1 MEVSKEEIF
10 DLNIFGKWKTFG
22 NSIVEIKTHRIVF
35 DKINSYLQ
43 NMTFFEKNT
52 KLLITD
58 NRKKNS
64 KYRLH
69 LCDLNGNCIDS
80 FNPDN
85 KLTCP
90 GAICVLTFSEKEE
103 IFIANQEKL
112 LDKNKNEEFIWKIL
126 VFQSNFEVKL
136 EFSYSRIPRNF
147 HDFVRE
153 DLGKLHTPDNMQID
167 NEFNNT
173 RLYISDHIANK
184 ISIYNTNNGEQIDTI
199 KISSPGNMTFSQNYI
214 YVARFAHYMGSF
226 SCIYK
231 IRKDTFEVERMI
243 VNQDSHTKTHLL
255 GFDQLNNI
263 ILLAYDYIDVKTL
276 RNYYLVFDENGKTI
290 TKYLTD
296 LTEVQDALLLKDVI
310 YIISKND
317 LKELEFRK

>member
-1 MEVSKEEIF
+1 VEVPKEEIF
-10 DLNIFGKWKTFG
+10 DLNMFGKWKTFG

-35 DKINSYLQ
+35 DRINSNLK
-43 NMTFFEKNT
+43 NMTLFEKNS

-58 NRKKNS
+58 CRKNDFKIG
-64 KYRLH
+64 LH
-69 LCDLNGNCIDS
+69 LSDLNGNLRKS
-80 FNPDN
+80 FNPGN

-90 GAICVLTFSEKEE
+90 GAICTFSDKEE

-112 LDKNKNEEFIWKIL
+112 LDKNKNEEFVWKIL
-126 VFQSNFEVKL
+126 VFQSNFEVKF

-147 HDFVRE
+147 RDLVRE
-153 DLGKLHTPDNMQID
+153 DLGKLHTPDYMQID
-167 NEFNNT
+167 NEHNNT

-184 ISIYNTNNGEQIDTI
+184 ISIYNTDNGEQIDAI
-199 KISSPGNMTFSQNYI
+199 KITSPGNMTFSQNYI
-214 YVARFAHYMGSF
+214 YVARFAHCMSSV

-243 VNQDSHTKTHLL
+243 VNRDSHTKTHLL

-276 RNYYLVFDENGKTI
+276 RNYYLVIDENGKTI

-317 LKELEFRK
+317 LKELEFCK